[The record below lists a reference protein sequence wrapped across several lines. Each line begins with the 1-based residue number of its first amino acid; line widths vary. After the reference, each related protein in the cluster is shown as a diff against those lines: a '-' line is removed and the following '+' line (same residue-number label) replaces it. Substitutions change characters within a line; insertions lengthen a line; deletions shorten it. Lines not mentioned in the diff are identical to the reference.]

1 MQTERKVFEKLFSP
15 DKVELE
21 SQKFELSVATDIED
35 RRNAGIAEIASSKKL
50 YDKAFNGLFEYRNS
64 LIRISQQASGVLY
77 SIKQLSDKSKELG
90 VEIAPK
96 YLVLQKEAKT
106 QEKDY
111 LTKAN
116 AVDAVMKS
124 IK

>member
-1 MQTERKVFEKLFSP
+1 MQTERKVFEKLFTP
-15 DKVELE
+15 EKVELE

-35 RRNAGIAEIASSKKL
+35 RRNAGISEIASSKKL

>member
-1 MQTERKVFEKLFSP
+1 MSIESKVFEKLF
-15 DKVELE
+15 KLE
-21 SQKFELSVATDIED
+21 SHEIELSVATDIED
-35 RRNAGIAEIASSKKL
+35 RRNTGLAEIANSKKL
-50 YDKAFNGLFEYRNS
+50 YDKAFNGLFDYRNS
-64 LIRISQQASGVLY
+64 LIRTSQQASGVLY

-111 LTKAN
+111 LAKSN
-116 AVDAVMKS
+116 AVDAMMKS
-124 IK
+124 LK